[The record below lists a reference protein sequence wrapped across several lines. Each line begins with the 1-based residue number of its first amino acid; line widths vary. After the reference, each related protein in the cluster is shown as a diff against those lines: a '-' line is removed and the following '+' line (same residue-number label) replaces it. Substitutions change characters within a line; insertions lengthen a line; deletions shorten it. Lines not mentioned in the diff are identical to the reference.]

1 MPSSVVRAARDTGRV
16 QQPKI
21 EVRRAGQRFS
31 TVVSEGATDR
41 ISTRHSF
48 SFGVHYDPGNV
59 GFGALLAHNEEV
71 IAAGSG
77 YPDHPHADVEI
88 LTWVL
93 SGALHHVDST
103 GRSGVVYPGLAQR
116 LSAGT
121 GVVHAERNDTF
132 TLSPDTGPE
141 PVHFVQMWLR
151 PDRPGVLPSYAA
163 RAVDLTELARAWFP
177 VASGS
182 RPDAAVDLGSAD
194 STLWAARFGPGL
206 VRTLPDAAR
215 LHAFVTRGGVE
226 VEGVGRLAAGD
237 ALRATGSAPLRVTG
251 LVDAELLVWELGR

>member
-1 MPSSVVRAARDTGRV
+1 MSSSVVRAARDTGHV

-21 EVRRAGQRFS
+21 EVRRSGQRFS
-31 TVVSEGATDR
+31 TVVSEGDADR

-71 IAAGSG
+71 LAAGAG

-93 SGALHHVDST
+93 SGALRHVDST
-103 GRSGVVYPGLAQR
+103 GRAGVVYPGLAQR

-121 GVVHAERNDTF
+121 GVVHAERNDALALRT
-132 TLSPDTGPE
+132 DAGPE

-151 PDRPGVLPSYAA
+151 PDHPGGPPSYADRVVDLAELERAWVPVAAGA
-163 RAVDLTELARAWFP
+163 RA
-177 VASGS
+177 
-182 RPDAAVDLGSAD
+182 DAVVDLGSAG
-194 STLWAARFGPGL
+194 STLWATRFGPGI

-215 LHAFVTRGGVE
+215 LHAFVARGE
-226 VEGVGRLAAGD
+226 VEIEGLGRLAAGD
-237 ALRATGSAPLRVTG
+237 ALRTTGPAPLRVTG
-251 LVDAELLVWELGR
+251 LADAELLVWELDR